1 VHEVEQL
8 FAAMPTVEPYP
19 DGVVRV
25 PARIPGVAFFPGG
38 SGLWGA
44 RANAPLPPMPIGDV
58 MVLGHDFHSESGF
71 RQSLAQG
78 TEVPDVPRN
87 QYRIPPTWTN
97 LRRLFE
103 EAGLAMD
110 RCFFT
115 NAYMG
120 LRRGEVTTGRFP
132 GSLDKGFVDRCR
144 RFLLRQLEAQQPS
157 VILTL
162 GTWVPSFLSA
172 LSPELA
178 KWERV
183 GSIRDLDAAGPL
195 VHGAVFGTREPLR
208 CTVAA
213 LTHPSLRGSNVGR
226 RSYAGVRGHDAE
238 MAMLREALDSS
249 GVREG

>member
-1 VHEVEQL
+1 MRR
-8 FAAMPTVEPYP
+8 AAARKGGHREAQTEKSKRIAVAG
-19 DGVVRV
+19 GVGFGDVV
-25 PARIPGVAFFPGG
+25 VDPVAFD
-38 SGLWGA
+38 LVA
-44 RANAPLPPMPIGDV
+44 
-58 MVLGHDFHSESGF
+58 
-71 RQSLAQG
+71 
-78 TEVPDVPRN
+78 T
-87 QYRIPPTWTN
+87 
-97 LRRLFE
+97 E
-103 EAGLAMD
+103 EAAPPGTAGLMD

-120 LRRGEVTTGRFP
+120 LRRGEGTTGRFP

-144 RFLLRQLEAQQPS
+144 RFLLRQLDAQQPW

-238 MAMLREALDSS
+238 MAMLRDALDSS
-249 GVREG
+249 GVREA